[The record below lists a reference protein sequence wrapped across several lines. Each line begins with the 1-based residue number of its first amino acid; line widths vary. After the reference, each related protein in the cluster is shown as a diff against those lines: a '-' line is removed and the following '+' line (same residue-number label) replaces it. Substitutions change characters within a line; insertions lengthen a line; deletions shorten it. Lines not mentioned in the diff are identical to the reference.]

1 MNYQLLSR
9 TLGFICSLFAV
20 TMLFSLPWA
29 HPSLG
34 YRIADGLPYPTE
46 FEWRGAMGLLG
57 SSLISAT
64 VGGVLIWLGRN
75 SARQKL
81 FRKEAMATVG
91 LSWILA
97 TVLGALP
104 YLLSGVQREE
114 GIRVSL
120 ADALFE
126 SQSGFSTTGASILTD
141 VEDPRL
147 IPHCILFWRSSTHF
161 LGGLGIVVLLVAIL
175 GQGASGKAMMRA
187 EITGPTKASAFSRMQ
202 QTALVFATIYVVLN
216 IALSFIYW
224 LCGMSVFDALCHA
237 FGTLATGG
245 FSTYNASLAHFDN
258 FGVETVTIIFMV
270 LGGTNFA
277 LLLLAVSGHWR
288 RLVNDVE
295 WRVYIAIIGVVTGA
309 VMFFGLWSDDFSDLE
324 SALRFSLFQV
334 VSIMTTTGYY
344 THDFDL
350 WNNFGRGVLILL
362 MFVGGCAGSTGG
374 GMKVIRHV
382 LLAKILR
389 LELELAYRPRVVRP
403 LLLGEQALDDVN
415 LQKNILVYFGLL
427 GAVFSCSWLF
437 LITTEPDQQ
446 WKQKRSLIVESTVQ
460 GGIAQADSPR
470 SVGLTAEPDFLGN
483 KLLDCASAI
492 AATLHNVGPGL
503 GVVGPTTNFA
513 GFAPWSKILFVFLM
527 MLGRLEMFSIL
538 VLFVPAFWRQ
548 I

>member
-9 TLGFICSLFAV
+9 TLGIICSLFAV

-34 YRIADGLPYPTE
+34 YRIADEIPFPTE
-46 FEWRGAMGLLG
+46 FEWRGALGLLG
-57 SSLISAT
+57 SSLISAA
-64 VGGVLIWLGRN
+64 VGGLLIWLGRN
-75 SARQKL
+75 RSSQKL

-104 YLLSGVQREE
+104 FLLSGTHSAA
-114 GIRVSL
+114 GIRISI
-120 ADALFE
+120 ADAMFE
-126 SQSGFSTTGASILTD
+126 SQSGFSTTGATILTNL
-141 VEDPRL
+141 EDPQL
-147 IPHCILFWRSSTHF
+147 VPHCILFWRSSTHF

-187 EITGPTKASAFSRMQ
+187 EITGPTKDSAFSRMQ
-202 QTALVFATIYVVLN
+202 QTALVFATIYAVLN
-216 IALSFIYW
+216 IVLAIIYW
-224 LCGMSVFDALCHA
+224 CCGMSVFDALCHA

-245 FSTYNASLAHFDN
+245 FSTYNASLGHFDSLWI
-258 FGVETVTIIFMV
+258 EYITILFMV
-270 LGGTNFA
+270 LAGTNFA
-277 LLLLAVSGHWR
+277 LLLLVVTGHWR
-288 RLVNDVE
+288 RLVNDIE
-295 WRVYIAIIGVVTGA
+295 WRVYVAIIGVVTAA
-309 VMFFGLWSDDFSDLE
+309 VMLFGLWSDNFSSFW
-324 SALRFSLFQV
+324 SALRYSLFQV
-334 VSIMTTTGYY
+334 VSVMTTTGYG
-344 THDFDL
+344 THDYDL

-403 LLLGEQALDDVN
+403 LLLGDQALEDVN
-415 LQKNILVYFGLL
+415 LRKHILVYFGLV
-427 GAVFSCSWLF
+427 GAVFACSWLF

-446 WKQKRSLIVESTVQ
+446 WKKKIVVMED
-460 GGIAQADSPR
+460 IATRVKVAQIADQELER
-470 SVGLTAEPDFLGN
+470 DLLGN

-492 AATLHNVGPGL
+492 AATLHNIGPGL
-503 GVVGPTTNFA
+503 GVVGPTANYA
-513 GFAPWSKILFVFLM
+513 GFAPWSKLLFVFLM

-538 VLFVPAFWRQ
+538 VLFVPAFWRR